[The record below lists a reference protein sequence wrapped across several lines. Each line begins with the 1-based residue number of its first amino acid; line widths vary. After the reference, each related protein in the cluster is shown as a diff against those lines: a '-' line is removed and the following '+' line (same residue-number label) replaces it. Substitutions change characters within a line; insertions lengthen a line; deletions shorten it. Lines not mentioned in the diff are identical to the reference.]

1 MEEGEEPPSEQLARA
16 VAVAVALLHL
26 VGAVEV
32 GREELVELAAAEA
45 HLLPLFG
52 SDSWAAQAAWPAR
65 VQQIT

>member
-1 MEEGEEPPSEQLARA
+1 
-16 VAVAVALLHL
+16 VAVALMHE

-32 GREELVELAAAEA
+32 GRKELVELAAEEEA